1 MAAKP
6 KKKLENHELE
16 DVLKRSECLIT
27 EARIDAAYDKLA
39 ATLNLHYAQ
48 LNPIIL
54 VVLNG
59 GLIPAGHLLT
69 RLSFAHRM
77 DYIHATRY
85 RDNQGTNELQWKA
98 KADLDLSGEH
108 VLLLDDIFDEGVTL
122 KQIVEE
128 LTQNYQ
134 PASLLTCCLLDKDH
148 DRKVENFGVD
158 FVGTTVEDR
167 YIYGC
172 GMDYHGYLR
181 HLPGIYALKEPS
193 N

>member
-1 MAAKP
+1 MTAKP
-6 KKKLENHELE
+6 SKKLENYELE

-39 ATLNLHYAQ
+39 ATLNLHYAS
-48 LNPIIL
+48 LNPVIL

-85 RDNQGTNELQWKA
+85 QNNQGTDDLLWKA
-98 KADLDLSGEH
+98 KAELDLNNEH
-108 VLLLDDIFDEGVTL
+108 VLLLDDIYDEGVTL
-122 KQIVEE
+122 KRIVEE
-128 LTQNYQ
+128 LSAQHQT
-134 PASLLTCCLLDKDH
+134 ASLMTCCLLDKDH
-148 DRKVENFGVD
+148 NRKVDHFSVD

-181 HLPGIYALKEPS
+181 HLPGIYALKED
-193 N
+193 

>member
-1 MAAKP
+1 MTAKP
-6 KKKLENHELE
+6 SKKLENYELE

-39 ATLNLHYAQ
+39 ATLNLHYAS
-48 LNPIIL
+48 LNPVIL

-85 RDNQGTNELQWKA
+85 QNNQGTDDLLWKA
-98 KADLDLSGEH
+98 KAELDLNNEH
-108 VLLLDDIFDEGVTL
+108 VLLLDDIYDEGVTL
-122 KQIVEE
+122 KRIVEE
-128 LTQNYQ
+128 LSAQHQT
-134 PASLLTCCLLDKDH
+134 ASLMTCCLLDKDH
-148 DRKVENFGVD
+148 NRKVDHFSVD

-181 HLPGIYALKEPS
+181 HLPGIYALKEG
-193 N
+193 

>member
-1 MAAKP
+1 MTAKP
-6 KKKLENHELE
+6 KIRLENHELE
-16 DVLKRSECLIT
+16 DVIQRSECLIT
-27 EARIDAAYDKLA
+27 EARIAAAYDKLA
-39 ATLNLHYAQ
+39 ATLNLHYNN

-85 RDNQGTNELQWKA
+85 QNNQGTNELIWKA
-98 KADLDLSGEH
+98 TVDLDLEGEH
-108 VLLLDDIFDEGVTL
+108 VLLVDDIFDEGITL
-122 KQIVEE
+122 KNIVQE
-128 LTQNYQ
+128 LLVQQ
-134 PASLLTCCLLDKDH
+134 PESLKTCCLLNKNH
-148 DRKVENFGVD
+148 DRKVEGFNID

-181 HLPGIYALKEPS
+181 HLPGIYALKED
-193 N
+193 

>member
-1 MAAKP
+1 MTARPSKR
-6 KKKLENHELE
+6 LENHELE

-27 EARIDAAYDKLA
+27 EARIGAAYDKLS
-39 ATLNLHYAQ
+39 TILNLHYAN

-85 RDNQGTNELQWKA
+85 QNNQGTSDLVWKA
-98 KADLDLSGEH
+98 KADLDLSNEH
-108 VLLLDDIFDEGVTL
+108 VLLVDDIFDEGITL
-122 KQIVEE
+122 KRIVEE
-128 LTQNYQ
+128 LIATFS
-134 PASLLTCCLLDKDH
+134 PASLRTCCLLDKNH
-148 DRKVENFGVD
+148 DRKVDNFSVD

-167 YIYGC
+167 YIFGC

-181 HLPGIYALKEPS
+181 NLPGIYAIKE
-193 N
+193 